1 MSVRVRSRPE
11 TGKLFFDFSLHG
23 KRCREYT
30 ALDDTPANRKKMKQ
44 VADRISAE
52 ITLGTFDYRK
62 YFPTSKKAA
71 QFDTPNRKL
80 SSALDSTPLFTDF
93 AEDWIAE
100 MEVAWRKS
108 TYITNVGTIRKHLI
122 PNFGEKKVS
131 DITRADILQFRS
143 ALAKVPG
150 RSGNASLT
158 NKTINHTVG
167 LLLAI
172 LGEAADRFEFSKPI
186 SNLKRL
192 KVPRSDI
199 QPFTLDEVQLILR
212 SVRPDYRNYF
222 TVRFFTGLRTGEIH
236 GLRWE
241 HIDFERKQILVRES
255 IYRGEATYTKNDGSQ
270 RAVHMSS
277 VVEKALRE
285 QHKATG
291 QGDYVFCTREGTP
304 LNGPN
309 VCDRVWYPLLRYLE
323 FKKRRPYQC
332 RHTCATLW
340 LAAGENPEWIA
351 RQLGHANTEMLFR
364 VYSRYVPNLTRRDGS
379 AFDGMLNAALNRD
392 TNAADDNS
400 ANDNGIDDDQE
411 ANHG

>member
-1 MSVRVRSRPE
+1 MVNVRARKDS
-11 TGKLFFDFSLHG
+11 GKLTFDFYYQG
-23 KRCREYT
+23 VRCREQT

-44 VADRISAE
+44 VAEKIAAE

-71 QFDTPNRKL
+71 QFDVPNRKL

-122 PNFGEKKVS
+122 PIFGEKKVS

-285 QHKATG
+285 QQKATG

-323 FKKRRPYQC
+323 LKKRRPYQC

-379 AFDGMLNAALNRD
+379 AFDGMLNAALNGG

-400 ANDNGIDDDQE
+400 ANDNGVDDDQE
-411 ANHG
+411 ANNG